1 LFYFGKYNRK
11 NIEELE
17 KLYQRK
23 EEDFLA
29 AKEKL
34 SETKHK
40 VKLEIE
46 AFKNKKRN
54 WQQLKEKLGN
64 LKKVFGLLAFAPNY
78 LQK

>member
-54 WQQLKEKLGN
+54 WR
-64 LKKVFGLLAFAPNY
+64 
-78 LQK
+78 